1 MERLGVQRSLRAMEQ
16 ADLVLAV
23 FDLSIPWS
31 EADARL
37 VKRLSPAR
45 SIIVGSKKD
54 LAGGD
59 EAPALL
65 AKVGRASRGEDWLSC
80 AVSAVTGEGLEELRD
95 LMTRLIT
102 GDEGVHLEEPV
113 LATERQRS
121 LVEEALDSTVAA
133 HDGAVEH
140 RDEEL
145 ICEDIRS
152 AVQALGRITGEDLTA
167 DLLDEIFS
175 RFCLGK

>member
-1 MERLGVQRSLRAMEQ
+1 MRAMEQ

-37 VKRLSPAR
+37 VRRLTPAR
-45 SIIVGSKKD
+45 SIIVGSKGD
-54 LAGGD
+54 LAEGD
-59 EAPALL
+59 EVQTLR
-65 AKVGRASRGEDWLSC
+65 AKIARVSYDEDWLNC
-80 AVSAVTGEGLEELRD
+80 AVSAVTGDGLDELRD
-95 LMTRLIT
+95 LITKLIA

-121 LVEEALDSTVAA
+121 LVEEALGSTVTARE
-133 HDGAVEH
+133 GAVGH

-152 AVQALGRITGEDLTA
+152 AVQALGKITGEDLTS